1 MGKETQVRCRFC
13 SKEPAYKIID
23 FGTMALANRFL
34 NEETLEK
41 GNEPKYPLDLYF
53 CEGCGLVQI
62 GYVVPPEAL
71 FSDYIYFSAT
81 SDLVHRHSAYL
92 AKSFRRRFSLNG
104 NSRVVEIASNDGTVL
119 RYFKEIGVKV
129 LGVEPAANIAR
140 VAVEA
145 GIDTFV
151 DFFNAKTS
159 RAIKEKFGPADVIL
173 ARHVFAHVPE
183 IHDFVEGLKHLLAP
197 GGVLAV
203 EAPYLMDFVEK
214 TEFDTVY
221 HEHYS
226 YLSVRAMSYIFHLH
240 GMELF
245 DLERVP
251 IHGGSMIYFVA
262 HRGSRPVDKNVPLHL
277 EEEAGRGLHKIE
289 TYFEF
294 ARRTERIKTDLLRL
308 LKELKSSGKHIAAY
322 GAPAKGNTLLNY
334 CGISTDLVEYTVDKS
349 PYKQNLFTP
358 GMHLP
363 VSHPGRLLA
372 DRPHYV
378 LILAWNF
385 AEEILEQQ
393 KAYREGGGKFILPIP
408 EVRVVE

>member
-1 MGKETQVRCRFC
+1 VKCRFC
-13 SKEPAYKIID
+13 GNESTYRIID
-23 FGTMALANRFL
+23 FGAMALANSFL
-34 NEETLEK
+34 SRESLRK
-41 GNEPKYPLDLYF
+41 VKEPKYPLDLYL
-53 CEGCGLVQI
+53 CEECGLVQI

-81 SDLVHRHSAYL
+81 SDLVHRHSDYL
-92 AKSFRRRFSLNG
+92 ARSFNERFALNRD
-104 NSRVVEIASNDGTVL
+104 SRVVEIASNDGTVL
-119 RYFKEIGVKV
+119 RYFKKIGVKV

-140 VAVEA
+140 VAIEA

-151 DFFNAKTS
+151 DFFNARTS
-159 RAIKEKFGPADVIL
+159 GAIKDGFGPADVIL

-183 IHDFVEGLKHLLAP
+183 IHDFVKGLRHLLAP
-197 GGVLAV
+197 RGAIAI
-203 EAPYLMDFVEK
+203 EAPYLVDFLEG

-226 YLSVRAMSYIFHLH
+226 YLSVKSMSYLFSLY

-251 IHGGSMIYFVA
+251 IHGGSMIYFIGHQGA
-262 HRGSRPVDKNVPLHL
+262 RPVAARVPLQL
-277 EEEAGRGLHKIE
+277 EEEASKGLHLRE
-289 TYFEF
+289 TYAGF
-294 ARRTERIKTDLLRL
+294 ARRTEKIKSDLLHL
-308 LKELKSSGKHIAAY
+308 LKELKSSGKRVAAY

-349 PYKQNLFTP
+349 PHKQNLFTP

-363 VSHPGRLLA
+363 VYPPGRILA
-372 DRPHYV
+372 DMPDYV

-393 KAYREGGGKFILPIP
+393 RTYRERGGKFILPIP
-408 EVRVVE
+408 EVRVIE